1 MTLLV
6 LGLVLFLGVHSLRM
20 LAPGWRQARI
30 AAMGANGWR
39 ALIAVLSVAGFV
51 LIVAGF
57 GQARLQPVVLYG
69 PLSGARHAVALATL
83 LAFVLVAA
91 AYVPGNHLR
100 RWIGH
105 PMLAG
110 TALWALGHLAAA
122 GRLHDTVLFASF
134 AVWAILDLLVSRRRD
149 RLARGAAASAT
160 VAGDALTV
168 VVGVLVWAI
177 FAFWLH
183 ARLIGVDVS
192 PI

>member
-20 LAPGWRQARI
+20 LIPHWREARI

-39 ALIAVLSVAGFV
+39 ALVAVISVVGLV
-51 LIVAGF
+51 LIVVGF
-57 GQARLQPVVLYG
+57 GHARLHPVVLYA
-69 PLSGARHAVALATL
+69 PLPGARHAVALATL
-83 LAFVLVAA
+83 IAFVLVAA

-122 GRLHDTVLFASF
+122 GRLHDTVLFAGF
-134 AVWAILDLLVSRRRD
+134 AVWAILDLTVSRRRD
-149 RLARGAAASAT
+149 RQAGRLPARAGA
-160 VAGDALTV
+160 AGDALAV
-168 VVGVLVWAI
+168 VVGVLAWAI

-183 ARLIGVDVS
+183 AHLIGIDVS
-192 PI
+192 PV